1 MKPRLYLET
10 TIPSY
15 LTAWPSRDLVVA
27 GHQQITKEWW
37 SRRRSDYELFIS
49 EYVHYEAACG
59 DPTAAQA
66 RLEVIADLPELAITE
81 NVGLLTARL
90 LTAGLMPP
98 NAAVDA
104 GHLAVAAVHG
114 MHFLLTWNCTHI
126 NNATI
131 EADLR
136 ALVAREGYAL
146 PVICTPEELMGGLPA

>member
-27 GHQQITKEWW
+27 GHQQTTKEWW
-37 SRRRSDYELFIS
+37 QRRRADYELFIS
-49 EYVHYEAACG
+49 EYVLYEAAAG
-59 DPTAAQA
+59 DPSAAKA
-66 RLEVIADLPELAITE
+66 RLEVIADLPELSITE

-90 LTAGLMPP
+90 LTVGLLPP

-104 GHLAVAAVHG
+104 GHLALAAVHG

-136 ALVAREGYAL
+136 ALVAREGYVL
-146 PVICTPEELMGGLPA
+146 PVICTPEELMGDLPV